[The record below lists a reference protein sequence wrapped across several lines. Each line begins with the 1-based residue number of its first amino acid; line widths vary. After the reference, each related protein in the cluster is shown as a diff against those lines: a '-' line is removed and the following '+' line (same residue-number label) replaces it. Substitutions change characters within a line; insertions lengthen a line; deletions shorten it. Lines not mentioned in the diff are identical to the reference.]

1 MNAVELS
8 RTLKAL
14 RTTGRAALSQAVQA
28 VQERLAIKG
37 QTLQL
42 WYDVESSH
50 GLKPAGQKAWE
61 ERVAKAMRDDNVALP
76 SPAQKYRAPARKEQA
91 R

>member
-1 MNAVELS
+1 M
-8 RTLKAL
+8 
-14 RTTGRAALSQAVQA
+14 
-28 VQERLAIKG
+28 
-37 QTLQL
+37 
-42 WYDVESSH
+42 WYDDESSH